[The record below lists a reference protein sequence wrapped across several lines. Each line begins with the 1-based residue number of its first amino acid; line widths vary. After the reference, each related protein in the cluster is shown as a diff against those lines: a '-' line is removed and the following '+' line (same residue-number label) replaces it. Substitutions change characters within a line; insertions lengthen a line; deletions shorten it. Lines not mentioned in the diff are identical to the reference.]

1 MDGLAKERLGKR
13 RLRGGRREAGAGR
26 RALLGKVI
34 GRGCDM
40 GYFDGLTSGSFK
52 TTPDGRRLFYPW
64 GYLGR
69 GYVLPSDDTAD
80 RLRRQL
86 KTYYI
91 VMLVAIVGAS
101 GFRAFTSAVVAGVC
115 IVFYAIWA
123 SRQVAGLQPAGEAM
137 SFRESSAA
145 QARTFG
151 ARTLWLLE
159 ISSLLFVAAGIFMYL
174 TDPAKWPM
182 ALVTTIFFGCCAASI
197 GYMILVRWRA
207 LSPP

>member
-1 MDGLAKERLGKR
+1 
-13 RLRGGRREAGAGR
+13 
-26 RALLGKVI
+26 
-34 GRGCDM
+34 M

-52 TTPDGRRLFYPW
+52 TAPDGRRLFYPW

-91 VMLVAIVGAS
+91 VMLVGIVGTS
-101 GFRAFTSAVVAGVC
+101 GFRAFITSAVVAGVC
-115 IVFYAIWA
+115 IIFYAIWA

-137 SFRESSAA
+137 TFGESSAA
-145 QARTFG
+145 QARAFG
-151 ARTLWLLE
+151 PRALWLLE
-159 ISSLLFVAAGIFMYL
+159 ICSLLFVAGGIFMYL
-174 TDPAKWPM
+174 SDPAKWPM

-197 GYMILVRWRA
+197 GYLIHVRRRA

>member
-1 MDGLAKERLGKR
+1 
-13 RLRGGRREAGAGR
+13 
-26 RALLGKVI
+26 
-34 GRGCDM
+34 M

-52 TTPDGRRLFYPW
+52 TAPDGRRLFYPW

-91 VMLVAIVGAS
+91 VMLVGIVGTS
-101 GFRAFTSAVVAGVC
+101 GFRAFITSAVVAGVC

-123 SRQVAGLQPAGEAM
+123 NRQVAGLQPAGEAM
-137 SFRESSAA
+137 TFGESSAL
-145 QARTFG
+145 QARAFG
-151 ARTLWLLE
+151 PRALWLLE
-159 ISSLLFVAAGIFMYL
+159 ICSLLFVVGGIFMYL
-174 TDPAKWPM
+174 TDPAKRPM

-197 GYMILVRWRA
+197 GYMILVRRRA